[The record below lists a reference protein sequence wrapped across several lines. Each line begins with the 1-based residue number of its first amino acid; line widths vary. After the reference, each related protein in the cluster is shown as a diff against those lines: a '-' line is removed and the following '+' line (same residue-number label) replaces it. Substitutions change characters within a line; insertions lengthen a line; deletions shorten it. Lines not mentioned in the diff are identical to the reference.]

1 MIVDTHAHLYY
12 ESLINNIEDVLKRAE
27 DAGVEKI
34 IAPAVDYNT
43 SLQLLELSAK
53 YNMIYAALG
62 IHPCDVNKYEY
73 NELEK
78 IEKLFGN
85 EKIVGVGETGIDYYW
100 DTSYNDKQKEFFR
113 LHIELAKD
121 KELPVIIHTRN
132 SIDDAIQVVIEN
144 YSEKLKGQF
153 HCFDGT
159 VEQLNKVMRIENSF
173 QSPEKSSG
181 LGTFYV
187 SFTGNVTYKKYSY
200 TDTVAKIPIDKIL
213 SETDSPFLSPVP
225 YRGKPNEPA
234 YIVNTIKKIA
244 EIKNMNEEDM
254 KKQLRENAKSLFNI

>member
-12 ESLINNIEDVLKRAE
+12 EDIIKNIDEILKRAE
-27 DAGVEKI
+27 DAGIEKI
-34 IAPAVDYNT
+34 IAPAVDYKT
-43 SLQLLELSAK
+43 SVQLLELCAK
-53 YNMIYAALG
+53 YPMVYAALG
-62 IHPCDVNKYEY
+62 IHPTDVNKYEY
-73 NELEK
+73 DELEK

-85 EKIVGVGETGIDYYW
+85 EKIVGVGETGLDYYW

-121 KELPVIIHTRN
+121 KGLPVIIHTRN
-132 SIDDAIQVVIEN
+132 SIDDAIHVVRDN

-159 VEQLNKVMRIENSF
+159 VEQLNRVMELN
-173 QSPEKSSG
+173 
-181 LGTFYV
+181 TFYV
-187 SFTGNVTYKKYSY
+187 SFTGNVTYKKYAFGE
-200 TDTVAKIPIDKIL
+200 TIVQTPINKIL
-213 SETDSPFLSPVP
+213 SETDSPFLSPLP

-244 EIKNMNEEDM
+244 EFKNVSEEDM
-254 KKQLRENAKSLFNI
+254 KKRLRENVQAMFNI